1 MRNIDVAKDK
11 LTVGTLDD
19 ISYQTFSHMA
29 SFYGR
34 FMEPHRHEGYY
45 QLHYIDHGY
54 INLNLDAT
62 LNLTPKV
69 PLIIL
74 TPPSCPH
81 AFFSTNVTTGH
92 VLTVR
97 EGILNPM
104 IENLCTT
111 NPHLVNLKAMC
122 LSFPEGGEVNQNLDH
137 FFDIIKT
144 AADKSKKCQ
153 DIVLA
158 HVVQAMF
165 AYIFTHDSFKDEFTG
180 NGSTCGDLSLFQ
192 QYVRLIETN
201 YAKQLTVSDYAKLMA
216 VTESRLKEV
225 CRRFS
230 SISPKRMI
238 FERVSLEAKRRLV
251 YSDTPV
257 TKIAAE
263 LGFDDPSYFARFF
276 VRCVGQSPT
285 QWRKRSHNIQQMYSD
300 ISTINDPALS
310 GELIPAPEG
319 LAQIA
324 SPAPKQKT
332 RKPRSSNTKAAKNA
346 TEDPS

>member
-1 MRNIDVAKDK
+1 
-11 LTVGTLDD
+11 
-19 ISYQTFSHMA
+19 
-29 SFYGR
+29 
-34 FMEPHRHEGYY
+34 
-45 QLHYIDHGY
+45 
-54 INLNLDAT
+54 
-62 LNLTPKV
+62 
-69 PLIIL
+69 
-74 TPPSCPH
+74 
-81 AFFSTNVTTGH
+81 
-92 VLTVR
+92 
-97 EGILNPM
+97 
-104 IENLCTT
+104 
-111 NPHLVNLKAMC
+111 MC

-346 TEDPS
+346 TEDLS